1 MLQRYLLKIVAGVFY
16 QPGMEWT
23 DCWYNGESLKNK
35 HVTNMVRRKIAVGAL
50 FLTRKMTH

>member
-1 MLQRYLLKIVAGVFY
+1 MLRRYLLKIVAGVFY